1 MRLYSSMILTRS
13 PIHLRQPI
21 LTADRSSA
29 FIRSDGSGAPS
40 RSAIVSC
47 GWPRWIDRRTSSR
60 LIPDKSAIRIAE
72 VVLPRPGPPTSSA
85 RRQLNSVS
93 IGISTNEL

>member
-1 MRLYSSMILTRS
+1 V
-13 PIHLRQPI
+13 
-21 LTADRSSA
+21 A
-29 FIRSDGSGAPS
+29 
-40 RSAIVSC
+40 
-47 GWPRWIDRRTSSR
+47 RWIERRTSSR
-60 LIPDKSAIRIAE
+60 LIPESSAIRIAE